1 MKLFKK
7 RIKVIGITSILMFS
21 NCLYAETASEFECTS
36 EEVSNYLSK
45 EGTVDRKTVT
55 TVDVKKFR
63 EAYAAAKKKEAQDK
77 GDVMEC
83 LSILAS
89 DFDFSKVGEGIT
101 DKFASGYKSITA
113 EFVKLEVL
121 SKEVY
126 AELSKGLCSRYAVDS
141 ANFIQDELAKELEKS
156 ALAALRASSLGKFT
170 DNNLFDSWINTE
182 IDETFSDTKGVLTWR
197 NGLDGDLNTGIVKE
211 ADSEWNKKLD
221 DVFKLE
227 L

>member
-1 MKLFKK
+1 MELFKK
-7 RIKVIGITSILMFS
+7 RIKIATITFIMMFS
-21 NCLYAETASEFECTS
+21 NCIYAETASEFECTS
-36 EEVSNYLSK
+36 EEVNGYLSK

-55 TVDVKKFR
+55 IVDVKKYR
-63 EAYAAAKKKEAQDK
+63 EAYAAAKKKEAQNN

-89 DFDFSKVGEGIT
+89 DFDFSKVGEGMT
-101 DKFASGYKSITA
+101 DKFNGMYASITS
-113 EFVKLEVL
+113 EFAALELL

-126 AELSKGLCSRYAVDS
+126 AELSKGLCSRYVVDS
-141 ANFIQDELAKELEKS
+141 AAFIEDELTKELKAN
-156 ALAALRASSLGKFT
+156 ALAALRASALGKFT
-170 DNNLFDSWINTE
+170 DDNMFDSWINTE
-182 IDETFSDTKGVLTWR
+182 IDETFTDTKGVLTWR
-197 NGLDGDLNTGIVKE
+197 NGLDGELGNGIVNE